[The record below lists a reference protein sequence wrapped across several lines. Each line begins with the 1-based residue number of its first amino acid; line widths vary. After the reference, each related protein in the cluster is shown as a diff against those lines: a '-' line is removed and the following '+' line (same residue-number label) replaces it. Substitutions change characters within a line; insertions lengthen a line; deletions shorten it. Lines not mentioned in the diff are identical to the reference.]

1 MGYQDDPNINRRRT
15 MRNEADGWGAG
26 SIILAS
32 LGALAIVFGIFFM
45 MSDRNSNVANRTDR
59 PAVTTGSSTVTTP
72 TATTPAQP
80 RAVEAPVQSAPATT
94 TTGSGAVR

>member
-1 MGYQDDPNINRRRT
+1 MSYQDDPNINRRRT
-15 MRNEADGWGAG
+15 MRTEGEGWGAG

-32 LGALAIVFGIFFM
+32 LGALAVVFGIFFM

-72 TATTPAQP
+72 TTTPAQP
-80 RAVEAPVQSAPATT
+80 RAVEVPAQTAPAT
-94 TTGSGAVR
+94 TTGSGAAR

>member
-1 MGYQDDPNINRRRT
+1 MGYQDDPNINRRRG
-15 MRNEADGWGAG
+15 MRTEGEGWGAG

-45 MSDRNSNVANRTDR
+45 MSDRNSTVANRTDR

-72 TATTPAQP
+72 TTTPAQP
-80 RAVEAPVQSAPATT
+80 RAVEAPAQTAPSTS
-94 TTGSGAVR
+94 TTGSGAAR

>member
-1 MGYQDDPNINRRRT
+1 MGYQDDPNINRRRA
-15 MRNEADGWGAG
+15 MRNEGDGWGAG

-72 TATTPAQP
+72 AATPAQP
-80 RAVEAPVQSAPATT
+80 RAVEAPLQSAPATT

>member
-1 MGYQDDPNINRRRT
+1 MGYQDDPNINRRRA
-15 MRNEADGWGAG
+15 MRNEGDGWGAG

-59 PAVTTGSSTVTTP
+59 PAVTTGSSTVTTTP
-72 TATTPAQP
+72 TATLAQP
-80 RAVEAPVQSAPATT
+80 RAVEAPAQSAPATT
-94 TTGSGAVR
+94 TTGSGAAR